1 MAIMNRV
8 RRLRRDE
15 SGMTYVFIG
24 MGMMA
29 FLSATML
36 AIDVGMLMTARNQ
49 AQNSADAGAL
59 AGATALVF
67 DSYDDRSA
75 TGPAVTNARS
85 AATLNQVMAGN
96 VSVNVEDVEFPTDP
110 SGEPNRV
117 RVRVRRTASRG
128 NAVSN
133 LIAGYFGMPTTDIGA
148 VATAEASLANA
159 ATCVKPWAIPDKWN
173 EVQTPVWDEEDSF
186 DIFGRS
192 GQSPNGR
199 PIPNPDI
206 YIGPGS
212 ESYTGYR
219 SNRTGPDYGR
229 RIVLKHG
236 NPNHA
241 ISASHFYPI
250 SLPGG
255 EGGSW
260 YEENIYGCWPGTM
273 EIGDRVPVEP
283 GNMVGPTSQG
293 TNVLINRDPA
303 AVWTD
308 SDGGRIINSAYGRS
322 PRVIVIPAFDPEVYE
337 RSRTHGNVNIV
348 VSNLLAFFVERMDGN
363 DVVGRLVPF
372 TGLRRGNGAPSGA
385 FLRNIR
391 LVE

>member
-85 AATLNQVMAGN
+85 AATLNQVMAGA
-96 VSVNVEDVEFPTDP
+96 VSVNVEDVTFPTDP

-117 RVRVRRTASRG
+117 RVAVRRTAARG

-159 ATCVKPWAIPDKWN
+159 ATCVKPWAIPDKWR
-173 EVQTPVWDEEDSF
+173 EVQNPEWDESDQF
-186 DIFGRS
+186 DIFERS
-192 GQSPNGR
+192 GQSSNGR
-199 PIPNPDI
+199 PLANPDV
-206 YIGPGS
+206 YIGPS
-212 ESYTGYR
+212 SPDYTGFR

-229 RIVLKHG
+229 RITLKVG
-236 NPNHA
+236 NPNQA

-273 EIGDRVPVEP
+273 QIGDRVPVEP
-283 GNMVGPTSQG
+283 GNMTGPTGHG
-293 TNVLINRDPA
+293 TDVLINRDPSA
-303 AVWTD
+303 QWND
-308 SDGGRIINSAYGRS
+308 SERRVVSSYGRS
-322 PRVIVIPAFDPEVYE
+322 PRIIVIPAFDPDEYE
-337 RSRTHGNVNIV
+337 RTRTHGNVDIV
-348 VSNLLAFFVERMDGN
+348 VTNLLAFFVENMNGN

-372 TGLRRGNGAPSGA
+372 TGLRRGNNAPAGA

-391 LVE
+391 LVQ

>member
-1 MAIMNRV
+1 MASMKRFQ
-8 RRLRRDE
+8 RLQRDE
-15 SGMTYVFIG
+15 AGMTYVFIG
-24 MGMMA
+24 LGFMA

-36 AIDVGMLMTARNQ
+36 AIDVGMLMTARSQ

-67 DSYDDRSA
+67 DDYDDRSA
-75 TGPAVTNARS
+75 TGPAVTNARGT
-85 AATLNQVMAGN
+85 ATLNQVMASN
-96 VSVNVEDVEFPTDP
+96 VSVNVADVEFPTDP

-117 RVRVRRTASRG
+117 RVTVRRTAARG

-133 LIAGYFGMPTTDIGA
+133 LVAAYFGMATTDIGA

-159 ATCVKPWAIPDKWN
+159 ATCVKPWGIPDKWN
-173 EVQTPVWDEEDSF
+173 EVQDPSWDETDSF
-186 DIFGRS
+186 DIFQRN
-192 GQSPNGR
+192 GQQVTGTPLA
-199 PIPNPDI
+199 NPDI
-206 YIGPGS
+206 YIGPHS
-212 ESYTGYR
+212 DAYTGFR
-219 SNRTGPDYGR
+219 SNRMGPDYGR

-236 NPNHA
+236 NPNQA

-255 EGGSW
+255 EGGAW
-260 YEENIYGCWPGTM
+260 YEENIGSCWPGVLQ
-273 EIGDRVPVEP
+273 IGDRVPVEP

-293 TNVLINRDPA
+293 VDVLIDRDPSA
-303 AVWTD
+303 SWNAGEQRVD
-308 SDGGRIINSAYGRS
+308 STLPLS
-322 PRVIVIPAFDPEVYE
+322 PRIIVIPAFNPQAYE
-337 RSRTHGNVNIV
+337 EGRTHGNQHIEV
-348 VSNLLAFFVERMDGN
+348 VNLLAFFVERMDGN

-372 TGLRRGNGAPSGA
+372 TGLRRGSNVPSGA

>member
-8 RRLRRDE
+8 RRLRRDQ

-49 AQNSADAGAL
+49 AQNSADSGAL

-96 VSVNVEDVEFPTDP
+96 VSVNVADVTFPTDP

-117 RVRVRRTASRG
+117 MVTVRRTASRG

-159 ATCVKPWAIPDKWN
+159 ATCVKPWAIPDKWR
-173 EVQTPVWDEEDSF
+173 EVQNPDWDETDDY
-186 DIFGRS
+186 DIFQRN
-192 GQSPNGR
+192 GQQVTGTPLG
-199 PIPNPDI
+199 NPDV
-206 YIGPGS
+206 YNGPTS
-212 ESYTGYR
+212 PDYTGFR

-229 RIVLKHG
+229 QITLKHG
-236 NPNHA
+236 NPNAA

-255 EGGSW
+255 EGGAY
-260 YEENIYGCWPGTM
+260 YEENIGSCWPGVL
-273 EIGDRVPVEP
+273 EIGQRVPVEP
-283 GNMVGPTSQG
+283 GNMTGPTDQG
-293 TNVLINRDPA
+293 TQVLINRDPA
-303 AVWTD
+303 AYWNDAERRVIST
-308 SDGGRIINSAYGRS
+308 YGRS
-322 PRVIVIPAFDPEVYE
+322 PRIIVIPAFDPDEYE
-337 RSRTHGNVNIV
+337 RSRTHGNVDIV
-348 VSNLLAFFVERMDGN
+348 VSNLLAFFVENMNGP

-391 LVE
+391 LVQ

>member
-24 MGMMA
+24 MGLMA

-75 TGPAVTNARS
+75 TGPAVTSARS
-85 AATLNQVMAGN
+85 AATLNQVMASN
-96 VSVNVEDVEFPTDP
+96 VSVNVEDVQFPTDP

-117 RVRVRRTASRG
+117 QVFVRRTASRG

-133 LIAGYFGMPTTDIGA
+133 LIAGYFGMPTSDIGA

-159 ATCVKPWAIPDKWN
+159 ATCVKPWAIPDKWR
-173 EVQTPVWDEEDSF
+173 EVQNPEWDETDQYDVF
-186 DIFGRS
+186 QRN
-192 GQSPNGR
+192 GQQVTGTR
-199 PIPNPDI
+199 LANPDV
-206 YIGPGS
+206 YIGP
-212 ESYTGYR
+212 ESADYTGFR
-219 SNRTGPDYGR
+219 SNRTGPDFGR
-229 RIVLKHG
+229 QITLKVG
-236 NPNHA
+236 NPNMA

-260 YEENIYGCWPGTM
+260 YEENIAGCWPGTM

-283 GNMVGPTSQG
+283 GNMVGPTGHG
-293 TNVLINRDPA
+293 TDVLINRDP
-303 AVWTD
+303 
-308 SDGGRIINSAYGRS
+308 SAYWDNAQRRVVSSYARS
-322 PRVIVIPAFDPEVYE
+322 PRIIVIPAFDPDEYE
-337 RSRTHGNVNIV
+337 RSRTHGNVDIV
-348 VSNLLAFFVERMDGN
+348 VSNLLAFFVERMNGN

-372 TGLRRGNGAPSGA
+372 TGLRRGTDIPSGA
-385 FLRNIR
+385 FLRTIR
-391 LVE
+391 LVQ

>member
-1 MAIMNRV
+1 MATNRFT
-8 RRLRRDE
+8 RLRHDE

-24 MGMMA
+24 LGLMA

-67 DSYDDRSA
+67 DSYDDRSP
-75 TGPAVTNARS
+75 TGPAVMNARG

-117 RVRVRRTASRG
+117 RVTVRRTSARG
-128 NAVSN
+128 NPVSN
-133 LIAGYFGMPTTDIGA
+133 LIAAYFGMATTDIGA

-159 ATCVKPWAIPDKWN
+159 ATCVKPWAIPDKWR
-173 EVQTPVWDEEDSF
+173 EVQNPEWDESDDF
-186 DIFGRS
+186 DIFGRN
-192 GQSPNGR
+192 GQTPNGV
-199 PIPNPDI
+199 PLSNPDVF
-206 YIGPGS
+206 IGPNS
-212 ESYTGYR
+212 EDYTGFR

-229 RIVLKHG
+229 RLTLKHG
-236 NPNHA
+236 NPNQA

-255 EGGSW
+255 EGGAW
-260 YEENIYGCWPGTM
+260 YEENIHSCWPGVL
-273 EIGDRVPVEP
+273 EIGQRVPIEP
-283 GNMVGPTSQG
+283 GNMMGPTTSG
-293 TNVLINRDPA
+293 TETLINRD
-303 AVWTD
+303 
-308 SDGGRIINSAYGRS
+308 YGATWNVSERRVVSTFSRS
-322 PRVIVIPAFDPEVYE
+322 PRIIVIPAFDPDVYE
-337 RSRTHGNVNIV
+337 RGRTHGNQEIV
-348 VSNLLAFFVERMDGN
+348 VSNLLAFFIEHMDGN

-372 TGLRRGNGAPSGA
+372 TGLRRGNNQPQGA